1 MMATAATAL
10 PMTLTL
16 MDYLMYYPLID
27 EGTTDEQFMI
37 NTTPLTRYTDGA
49 GVQIM
54 AVSVAGR
61 TG

>member
-1 MMATAATAL
+1 MMATVATAL

-37 NTTPLTRYTDGA
+37 NTATLPRYETGD
-49 GVQIM
+49 GVQMM
-54 AVSVAGR
+54 AVSVA
-61 TG
+61 

>member
-27 EGTTDEQFMI
+27 EGTTDEQFMV
-37 NTTPLTRYTDGA
+37 NNATLPRYTDGD
-49 GVQIM
+49 GVQRM
-54 AVSVAGR
+54 AVSVA
-61 TG
+61 